1 MRDICIMNQK
11 QAKLTNFRDRI
22 LSEVRR
28 VAWQDGGPYCPLRR
42 LMRGEL
48 MFGDGILIQQIA
60 TLVSAELGVQDEYD
74 KENKDTFAE

>member
-1 MRDICIMNQK
+1 MSDMNQK
-11 QAKLTNFRDRI
+11 QAQLTSFRDKI

-28 VAWQDGGPYCPLRR
+28 VAWQDGSPNCPLRR

-48 MFGDGILIQQIA
+48 VFGDGNLIQQIA

-74 KENKDTFAE
+74 KENMHTFVED